1 MSHATWTRGNQGDS
15 WLLMVGSQI
24 ANLTPGP
31 LLAITCVSDI
41 QMPAASPFLTFMI
54 Q

>member
-1 MSHATWTRGNQGDS
+1 
-15 WLLMVGSQI
+15 MVGSHI

-41 QMPAASPFLTFMI
+41 QMSHASPFPTSMFQELSNDISNTLQSIEF
-54 Q
+54 